1 MKYTKMVVYF
11 VIIWRLGKKLI
22 PITKLGGNN
31 MFNANCPVCGN
42 RSPNQNTTYEGEN
55 IYRCKTHGYFMFKQL
70 SSIKQSKK
78 N

>member
-1 MKYTKMVVYF
+1 
-11 VIIWRLGKKLI
+11 
-22 PITKLGGNN
+22 
-31 MFNANCPVCGN
+31 MFNATCPVCGN
-42 RSPNQNTTYEGEN
+42 RSPNQNKTYEGEN